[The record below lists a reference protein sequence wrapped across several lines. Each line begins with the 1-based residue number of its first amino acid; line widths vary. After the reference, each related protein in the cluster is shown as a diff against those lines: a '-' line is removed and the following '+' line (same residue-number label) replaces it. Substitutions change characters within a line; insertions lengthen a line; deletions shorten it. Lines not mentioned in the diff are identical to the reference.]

1 MLTVAAVGIGLGIA
15 LSRKGSVA
23 TSSAGSASPGA
34 ASPTGSTSSS
44 SSATSG
50 KSGSII
56 TFEDGTKYTYQNNF
70 GGDWASD
77 PKNPFGSGGKA
88 QSWSPRVGS
97 EEWQWGRDIVRG
109 VNLG

>member
-1 MLTVAAVGIGLGIA
+1 MGIGLGIA
-15 LSRKGSVA
+15 LSRKGSA
-23 TSSAGSASPGA
+23 STSSTGSAGPGA
-34 ASPTGSTSSS
+34 ASPSGSTTPSS

-56 TFEDGTKYTYQNNF
+56 TFEDGTKYTYQNDF
-70 GGDWASD
+70 GGDWAFD

-97 EEWQWGRDIVRG
+97 EAWQWGRDIVRG